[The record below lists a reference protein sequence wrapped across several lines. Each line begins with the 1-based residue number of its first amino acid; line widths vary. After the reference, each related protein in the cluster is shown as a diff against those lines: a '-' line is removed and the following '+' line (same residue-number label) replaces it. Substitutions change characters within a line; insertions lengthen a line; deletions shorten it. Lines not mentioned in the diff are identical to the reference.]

1 MGRLNRSEVRE
12 RILELLQ
19 NTETHPTASWVYDE
33 LRREYPRVALGTV
46 YRNLKILV
54 EEGAVKNVSFDEA
67 TERFDAN
74 LSRHYHFICEKCG
87 AVRDLDIPFD
97 QSLEKEVSARTGFE
111 IHNHRLD
118 FYGLCGNCRRE

>member
-1 MGRLNRSEVRE
+1 MGRLNRSEMRE

-19 NTETHPTASWVYDE
+19 NTETHPTATWVHDK

-46 YRNLKILV
+46 YRNLNILV
-54 EEGAVKNVSFDEA
+54 AEGDLKNVSFDEA

-97 QSLEKEVSARTGFE
+97 TSLEKKVTVQTGFE
-111 IHNHRLD
+111 VHKHRLD
-118 FYGLCGNCRRE
+118 FYGLCEKCRTS